1 MSKVEIKWPNGRRT
15 EVNSGTFWFDAAFEA
30 GVSIPSGCL
39 KGSCGA
45 CEIEVNGE
53 TLRACI
59 AKVPEVESNYLKVD
73 FAADP
78 YW

>member
-1 MSKVEIKWPNGRRT
+1 MSKVEIKWPNGKST
-15 EVNSGTFWFDAAFEA
+15 EVNSGTNWIDAALEA

-39 KGSCGA
+39 NGSCGA

-53 TLRACI
+53 VHRACI
-59 AKVPEVESNYLKVD
+59 SKVPDISSNYLEVD
-73 FAADP
+73 FSVDP

>member
-1 MSKVEIKWPNGRRT
+1 MSKVEIKWPNGKST
-15 EVNSGTFWFDAAFEA
+15 EVNSGTNWFDAAFEA

-39 KGSCGA
+39 NGSCGA

-53 TLRACI
+53 VHRACI
-59 AKVPEVESNYLKVD
+59 SKVPDISSNYLEVD
-73 FAADP
+73 FSVDP